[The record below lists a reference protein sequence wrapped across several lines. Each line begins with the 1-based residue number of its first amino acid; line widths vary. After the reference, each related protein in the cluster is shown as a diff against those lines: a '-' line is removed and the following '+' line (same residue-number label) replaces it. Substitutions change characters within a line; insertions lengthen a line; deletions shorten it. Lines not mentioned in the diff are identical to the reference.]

1 MDIFSNLVVFCLTGQ
16 MLDIFLVAYFSFCY
30 RFVSWVAQYSVWL
43 RAGRL
48 GDRGSIPGRGER
60 IFLLASV
67 SRPAL
72 GSTWP
77 PVQWVLGVLS
87 PGLKCGRCVTL
98 TTPSTSAEVE
108 NE

>member
-1 MDIFSNLVVFCLTGQ
+1 
-16 MLDIFLVAYFSFCY
+16 MLDIFLVAYFSFSY
-30 RFVSWVAQYSVWL
+30 NFLLARFVSWVAQYSIWL

-48 GDRGSIPGRGER
+48 GDRGSILGRGER

-72 GSTWP
+72 GVHLASCTMGTGGPFPGAKVWP
-77 PVQWVLGVLS
+77 VCDTDHS
-87 PGLKCGRCVTL
+87 
-98 TTPSTSAEVE
+98 PSTSAEVE